1 MAMPTAARTSL
12 CVVVIGEWSAPASPS
27 PPLEIDIPSGAL
39 TSATRLAAGSRP
51 TFFA

>member
-1 MAMPTAARTSL
+1 MPTTFRISL
-12 CVVVIGEWSAPASPS
+12 CVVVIGEWFGSASAF
-27 PPLEIDIPSGAL
+27 PPIEIDTSSGTL